1 MHYSILTKLSN
12 WLLKNFEYCLNL
24 NKKAEAVELANLGT
38 YIHELLAGS
47 GWISTPLAMQLMQ
60 GRSSR
65 QFVEKIEKFGF
76 CIDNSN
82 L

>member
-12 WLLKNFEYCLNL
+12 WLRKNFEYCLAF
-24 NKKAEAVELANLGT
+24 NKKAEAEEMVSLGT

-47 GWISTPLAMQLMQ
+47 GWISTPRAMQLMQ
-60 GRSSR
+60 DKRSR
-65 QFVEKIEKFGF
+65 RFAEKMERLGF
-76 CIDNSN
+76 YIDNSD